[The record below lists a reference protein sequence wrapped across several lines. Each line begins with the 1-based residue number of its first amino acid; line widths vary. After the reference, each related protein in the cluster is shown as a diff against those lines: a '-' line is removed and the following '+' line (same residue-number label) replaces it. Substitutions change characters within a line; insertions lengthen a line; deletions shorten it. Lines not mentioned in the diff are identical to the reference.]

1 MSQLTTDTAKELHDL
16 HMLQGLLQTLDVGL
30 VVLNK
35 QYAVTHWNSFME
47 NRTGLI
53 ANKVLNRSLFECFPN
68 LSTPWLKRKI
78 ETVFQLNNRVFIT
91 WEQKPYLFRC
101 KPYRPI
107 TSGAAFMYQNVTLIP
122 LSSLNGEIEH
132 LGLVIY
138 DVTDI
143 AVSRLAMEKAHQ
155 QLKELSQTDHLT
167 GLANRGYWEQR
178 LQHEFERF
186 GRAHSTSTLV
196 MLDID
201 HFKKINDTYG
211 HLAGDEVLRQLAS
224 VLRSVS
230 RSTDLVGRYGGEE
243 FGILLIDCKAAQAQS
258 LVSRL
263 QSEVNRLVVE
273 YDGHQIQFTL
283 SLGMAEI
290 SPLFQTHQQ
299 WISLSDQA
307 LYHSKESG
315 RNRLTVLK
323 PES

>member
-1 MSQLTTDTAKELHDL
+1 MNQLTMDTAKELHDL

-35 QYAVTHWNSFME
+35 EYEVTHWNNFME
-47 NRTGLI
+47 NHTGLI
-53 ANKVLNRSLFECFPN
+53 ANKVLNRSLFDCFPN

-107 TSGAAFMYQNVTLIP
+107 TSGAVFMYQNVTLIP

-143 AVSRLAMEKAHQ
+143 ATSRLAMEKAHQ

-167 GLANRGYWEQR
+167 GLANRGHWEQR

-186 GRAHSTSTLV
+186 GRAQTVSTLV

-201 HFKKINDTYG
+201 HFKRINDTYG
-211 HLAGDEVLRQLAS
+211 HLAGDEVLRRLAA
-224 VLRSVS
+224 LLKQVS
-230 RSTDLVGRYGGEE
+230 RSTDIVGRYGGEE
-243 FGILLIDCKAAQAQS
+243 FGLLLIDCKVAQAQS
-258 LVSRL
+258 LVTRL
-263 QSEVNRLVVE
+263 QIEVSRLVVE
-273 YDGHQIQFTL
+273 YDEHQIQFTL
-283 SLGMAEI
+283 SLGMSEI
-290 SPLFQTHQQ
+290 SPLFQTYQQ